1 MKYVNDLLIEWM
13 KCHDPDLSI
22 NLQRRFREK
31 LEAEVIVKGVVE
43 RRWTRENV
51 ELTIEAIPNLREALN
66 ALIAFEA
73 DKKRDRRS
81 HRPNAYEGVCRSCGR
96 FTSINGSCGC
106 N

>member
-43 RRWTRENV
+43 RRWTRAAVLLAVAENKK
-51 ELTIEAIPNLREALN
+51 LKEALY
-66 ALIAFEA
+66 ALFVFES

-81 HRPNAYEGVCRSCGR
+81 QRTNVYEGVCNSCGQ
-96 FTSINGSCGC
+96 FISLNESCGC